1 MMPLLVTGLLTLAAM
16 GCLALGM
23 ERHFHAWLGRAA
35 TPRQRK
41 DLRLAG
47 WLLLA
52 GAIALSIR
60 HWGASI
66 GAVIWLGVLTFAILG
81 VALILAVRAR

>member
-16 GCLALGM
+16 GCLALAM
-23 ERHFHAWLGRAA
+23 ERHFHACLGRAA

-47 WLLLA
+47 WFLLA

-66 GAVIWLGVLTFAILG
+66 GPVIVAVST
-81 VALILAVRAR
+81 RARSPSPRLKVKRL

>member
-23 ERHFHAWLGRAA
+23 ERYFHAWLGRAA

-52 GAIALSIR
+52 GALALSIR

-66 GAVIWLGVLTFAILG
+66 GPVIWLGVLTFAILG
-81 VALILAVRAR
+81 VALILAVRGR